1 MPRPCGPCSDKRRI
15 ELDRRLLEK
24 DLTGESF
31 RRIAKDFGYSET
43 ALRRHKDN
51 HIKADLVD
59 VRAVMVEAREQALSE
74 ARDEVLEAIK
84 AGEVEAV
91 KAETREGMAARL
103 ENAVSFLD
111 QLAMLR
117 QKAAD
122 ILETAEEAGDLKTA
136 LMGIKEARACIEV
149 LARIE
154 GKLSDSPQINLQQVN
169 IYSSPE
175 WDAVG
180 LLLARILEPYPD
192 LRAEVATGLQAL
204 QEGQNG
210 A

>member
-1 MPRPCGPCSDKRRI
+1 VDGGKVEMARTCTICSHPERLEIDKQLLRGDSIAGISRNFAVSEDSLSRHRDKHLREAI
-15 ELDRRLLEK
+15 SDVIGAMRAAREEALAQIRSAEL
-24 DLTGESF
+24 
-31 RRIAKDFGYSET
+31 ET
-43 ALRRHKDN
+43 
-51 HIKADLVD
+51 IKEEVVA
-59 VRAVMVEAREQALSE
+59 EARE
-74 ARDEVLEAIK
+74 
-84 AGEVEAV
+84 
-91 KAETREGMAARL
+91 TTAARL
-103 ENAVSFLD
+103 EAAASYLD
-111 QLAMLR
+111 QLAILR

-122 ILETAEEAGDLKTA
+122 ILETASEAGDLKTA

-204 QEGQNG
+204 QEGQDG